1 MSRRA
6 GPMSCLGDKARR
18 ERRLCR
24 ADVPLPVRQPAKEDK
39 MKPVSHPP
47 HTHVPH
53 HGARY
58 YFALAA
64 GLTLPAL
71 AYLLWAFVKTH

>member
-1 MSRRA
+1 
-6 GPMSCLGDKARR
+6 
-18 ERRLCR
+18 
-24 ADVPLPVRQPAKEDK
+24 